1 MMICIGIKVP
11 LAVFAVMLQEQKRQ
25 QTSKHN
31 NSTQKFSCDRAYPR
45 LKTSMFQKSL
55 SKGKLLWFLAPMD
68 EKHCCCNFRI
78 FSILS
83 LVNWQR
89 ETSRLQHLFPNNW
102 FILSVQEQPS
112 CKGCLWMFC
121 HPQSFGHMCLAGL
134 DIDNTAT
141 ECKIRTRSSYYRH
154 QCTAI
159 SSWG

>member
-1 MMICIGIKVP
+1 MMICIGIEVP

-89 ETSRLQHLFPNNW
+89 ETSRLQHLFPTIGLSYLYRNSHHVKVVCEC
-102 FILSVQEQPS
+102 FVIL
-112 CKGCLWMFC
+112 KA
-121 HPQSFGHMCLAGL
+121 LATCVSPDL
-134 DIDNTAT
+134 TLTTQLLNA
-141 ECKIRTRSSYYRH
+141 R
-154 QCTAI
+154 
-159 SSWG
+159 